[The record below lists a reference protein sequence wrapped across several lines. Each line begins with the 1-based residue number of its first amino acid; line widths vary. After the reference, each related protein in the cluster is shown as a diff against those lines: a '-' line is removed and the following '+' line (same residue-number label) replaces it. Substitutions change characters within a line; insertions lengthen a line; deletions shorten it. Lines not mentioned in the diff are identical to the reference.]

1 MYELVLK
8 VVLCGFVN
16 VGVSGLKSGDFLP
29 PNLGPGVGFT
39 YTLPP
44 TTFTTPTTTAS
55 SPGPS
60 QNVDALVRQ
69 NSQRNPVESF
79 KNRPSID
86 ANSKLNVDG
95 IIRQTSQSNPD
106 ESYEYSYEAANG
118 IQVEERGLRSNLQD
132 SPIISSGTFKYTAPD
147 NSLVAVKYVANE
159 NGFQPEGPHLPT
171 PPPIPSQII
180 RALEWSAA
188 HPEPATQ

>member
-1 MYELVLK
+1 M
-8 VVLCGFVN
+8 CGLIVTVALLGFIN
-16 VGVSGLKSGDFLP
+16 TIVSGLTSGNVSNVLP
-29 PNLGPGVGFT
+29 SMIGIAI
-39 YTLPP
+39 Y
-44 TTFTTPTTTAS
+44 TTPIAPIAVRW